1 MQKPGWVSV
10 LEGQGEC
17 DPEERSLSGAVVS
30 AFSALQHT
38 LVREEASLQD
48 IRYHSWV
55 EVGQTGSDAEKTSH
69 VKKHKDDKYFQHF
82 LWYYMTDITEV
93 VQEWAYLPNSL
104 ARMLGWHDRWHD
116 CPN

>member
-10 LEGQGEC
+10 LEEQGEY
-17 DPEERSLSGAVVS
+17 DPGERSISGAVVS

-38 LVREEASLQD
+38 SVREEASLQD

-69 VKKHKDDKYFQHF
+69 VEKHKNDKYFQHF
-82 LWYYMTDITEV
+82 IWFYMTDITEV
-93 VQEWAYLPNSL
+93 VKE
-104 ARMLGWHDRWHD
+104 
-116 CPN
+116 